1 MIPERMNSMNR
12 HVIERLGQ
20 ELDIAEKT
28 IETVLS
34 LLEENT
40 VPFIARYRKE
50 MTGGLNEEQL
60 RSIEKTYDYQKQ
72 LHERKEAVIR
82 LIDEKD
88 MLTDELKASILNAE
102 RIVDVEDLYRPYK
115 EKRKTKATIAVKK
128 GLEPLAKQLYAQP
141 EDLDP
146 TRAAQAYVGEK
157 VETAEEAL
165 QGAMHIV
172 SEWVSDHAGYRRHIR
187 NVTQNSGRLVAKKI
201 KNADD
206 EQGVYEMYYDY
217 NEPLRGIKLFR
228 VLALNRGEK
237 EKVLRVK
244 IEADEERILHYLHR
258 QVIKNPQS
266 PAKSL
271 LEEAIADAYKRL
283 IRPSI
288 EREVRGELTEKA
300 EERAIHVFSEN
311 LRNLLLQPPL
321 RNKRILGVDPAY
333 RTGCKLAVVDGY
345 SQLIAT
351 DVIYPHTGGKTHN
364 EALEKTKKILETY
377 RIDVV
382 AIGNGTASRE
392 TERFIIDV
400 FKETDREVFYTIVNE
415 AGASVYSASELAKKE
430 FPKLQVEER
439 SAVSIAR
446 RLQDPL
452 SELVKIDPKS
462 IGVGQYQHDI
472 TQSKLS
478 DSLDFTVETVVNR
491 VGVNVNTASPSL
503 LEYVSGISATVA
515 KNIVAHREANGPF
528 KSRPELREVAKLG
541 EKTYEQSIG
550 FMRILDGENP
560 LDKTPIHPESYT
572 EAETMMETL
581 GVSSGDLGNEKMA
594 EAVANADIDSLL
606 SKTGLGRPTVTDILA
621 AFKAPLW
628 DPREDAPAPILRS
641 DVLSL
646 EDLKTGMRL
655 KGTVRNVVDF
665 GAFVDCGVKED
676 GLVHISKMRES
687 YVKHPLDVVKVGDV
701 VEVFVEG
708 VDLNRGRLQL
718 SMVKPKT

>member
-1 MIPERMNSMNR
+1 MNKN
-12 HVIERLGQ
+12 VIKNLHQDLG
-20 ELDIAEKT
+20 IADKT

-50 MTGGLNEEQL
+50 MTGGLDEEQL
-60 RSIEKTYDYQKQ
+60 RSIAKTYDYQKQ
-72 LHERKEAVIR
+72 LLERKEAVIR
-82 LIDEKD
+82 LIEEKD
-88 MLTDELKASILNAE
+88 MLTEDLKASILNAE

-115 EKRKTKATIAVKK
+115 EKRKTKATVAEQK
-128 GLEPLAKQLYAQP
+128 GLKPLAKRLYAQP
-141 EDLDP
+141 GDFNPEKE
-146 TRAAQAYVGEK
+146 AEEFVGDK
-157 VETAEEAL
+157 VESVDEAL
-165 QGAMHIV
+165 KGAMNIV
-172 SEWVSDHAGYRRHIR
+172 SEWISDNAGYRRHIR
-187 NVTQNSGRLVAKKI
+187 TVSRKSGTIVSKKA

-217 NEPLRGIKLFR
+217 SESMRAVKLFR

-244 IEADEERILHYLHR
+244 IEPDEERILKYLENR
-258 QVIKNPQS
+258 LVTNQES
-266 PAKSL
+266 PALAFVK
-271 LEEAIADAYKRL
+271 EAIADAYKRL

-288 EREVRGELTEKA
+288 ERELRNELTEKA

-321 RNKRILGVDPAY
+321 RNKRILGIDPAF
-333 RTGCKLAVVDGY
+333 RTGCKLAVVDEY
-345 SQLIAT
+345 SQLETT
-351 DVIYPHTGGKTHN
+351 DVIYPHTGGKSHN
-364 EALEKTKKILETY
+364 EALEKTTSMLESY

-392 TERFIIDV
+392 TEKFIIDAL
-400 FKETDREVFYTIVNE
+400 KQTEREVYYTIVNE

-430 FPKLQVEER
+430 FPELHVEER

-478 DSLDFTVETVVNR
+478 DALDFTVETVVNR

-503 LEYVSGISATVA
+503 LEYVSGISSRVA
-515 KNIVAHREANGPF
+515 KNIVAHREENGPF
-528 KSRPELREVAKLG
+528 RTRNKLRKVANLGAKS
-541 EKTYEQSIG
+541 YEQSVG
-550 FMRILDGENP
+550 FLRILNGENP
-560 LDKTPIHPESYT
+560 LDKTPIHPESYQ
-572 EAETMMETL
+572 EAHAMLDSLE
-581 GVSSGDLGNEKMA
+581 VSSEDLGSFKMA
-594 EAVANADIDSLL
+594 KAVENADLESLMG
-606 SKTGLGRPTVTDILA
+606 KTGLGRPTVEDILT

-628 DPREDAPAPILRS
+628 DPRDEAPAPILRS

-646 EDLKTGMRL
+646 EDLKEGMAL

-676 GLVHISKMRES
+676 GLVHISKMRKG

-701 VEVFVEG
+701 VDVYVEG
-708 VDLNRGRLQL
+708 VDVPRKRLQL
-718 SMVKPKT
+718 SMVKPEK